1 MKRILEIAG
10 REAHWKQPHA
20 LAPEYELRAGD
31 DVAATLV
38 FRSTFGSLATGTSA
52 DGCWTFKRLGFVST
66 SVTVR
71 ACGSETDL
79 AVFRNNTW
87 TGGGTLEFL
96 DGRTLRANTNFWMTR
111 YQLTTD
117 TEAPLIAFSRIGG
130 LLHVS
135 CAVEVH
141 DAARSM
147 PELPWLVMLG
157 WYLAIM
163 MHRDAAVVAAGT

>member
-10 REAHWKQPHA
+10 HESHWKQPRA
-20 LAPEYELRAGD
+20 LLPEYELRADGEL
-31 DVAATLV
+31 AATLV
-38 FRSTFGSLATGTSA
+38 FRSTFGSFATGTSA
-52 DGCWTFKRLGFVST
+52 DGCWTFKRLGFVAT
-66 SVTVR
+66 TVTIR
-71 ACGSETDL
+71 AEGSETDL

-87 TGGGTLEFL
+87 TGGGTLEFP
-96 DGRTLRANTNFWMTR
+96 DGRRLRANTNFWTTR
-111 YQLTTD
+111 YQLSTEA
-117 TEAPLIAFSRIGG
+117 EAPLITFSRIGG

-141 DAARSM
+141 DAARAM

-163 MHRDAAVVAAGT
+163 MHRDAAVVAAT